1 MKFIVGKYIYDT
13 EQSEVIGGTTLLL
26 FNMITVTLYRTKKL
40 GRYYLIKE
48 RGVTKECMCVELS
61 KMDALNWS
69 VEYLNLEIVMKKFGN
84 VLEEA

>member
-13 EQSEVIGGTTLLL
+13 EQSEFIGSTTLLL
-26 FNMITVTLYRTKKL
+26 FDMITVTLYRTKKL
-40 GRYYLIKE
+40 GRYYLIRE
-48 RGVTKECMCVELS
+48 RGVTKECMYVELS

-69 VEYLNLEIVMKKFGN
+69 VEYLDLEIVMKKFGD